1 MKKIMFSRSPFS
13 HALKLTGYA
22 LSFSLLA
29 SCATM
34 DNEYKVSPS
43 RIAAGDKYQGSNTD
57 EADITALENPEK
69 LTGYQSLRAIGSSGG
84 TLNRSVDFAATL
96 SSVDQVSFAADNMPV
111 TQFVH
116 SVFGEI
122 LKLNY
127 VLAEELSSSEQPVT
141 LNLQQPVSSRELYTL
156 AAQILDGMDIVI
168 QSKDD
173 VFFIAPKDG
182 AGKDNKTIG
191 IGRARSDV
199 PQVVGPIMQ
208 IVPIKYG
215 INISLERTLA
225 DLVSARVMPDFEK
238 NVLFITGERSEI
250 LRALDLIELLDLPP
264 SRSQHVGILRLTY
277 INPEQ
282 FIKKVSDLMKAEGIP
297 VADAQSAKANLILVP
312 LEQIGAVAMFGS
324 DQLYIDRVNYWS
336 QQLDQPSEGAEKRY
350 YIFHPRYARAADLGA
365 SIASLITGGSS
376 NQVNRDG
383 NQSRDT
389 ASAFNDRN
397 GQGSSQSE
405 RQSNGGAQ
413 AIPAANTSVKTDA
426 VTMTVDE
433 RSNTIIFYTSG
444 IEYQTLLPMIKRLDV
459 MPKQILLE
467 ATIAEVTLT
476 DELSMGLEFA
486 FKNGKFGAT
495 TKGAFGVEKLG
506 GVSLSYINGLDSVLV
521 QLKAANTKVNVLSS
535 PSLVVRDGV
544 QANMSVGTD
553 VPTVGS
559 TTINP
564 GTETQSTSVEYRKT
578 GVELS
583 VTPTINA
590 QGLVV
595 LQINQSISNTLEGS
609 TVAGSPSIFERSV
622 TTEVLAQSGQT
633 VMLAGLMSEN
643 TSKSNTKVPF
653 LGDLPFLGKLFQGEK
668 ETSSKTELII
678 LITPRVIDQPEQ
690 WQNIR
695 QKLDS
700 GMKHLKLQD

>member
-1 MKKIMFSRSPFS
+1 MKNVSDKMSSNTHS
-13 HALKLTGYA
+13 LKLI
-22 LSFSLLA
+22 
-29 SCATM
+29 SCLVGISILNGCSTM
-34 DNEYKVSPS
+34 DDQYTVTAS
-43 RIAAGDKYQGSNTD
+43 RIAAGDKYQAQVSD
-57 EADITALENPEK
+57 DADAAVINDSKLYGYESLTALSSANGTMPRLNELNTK
-69 LTGYQSLRAIGSSGG
+69 LSNS
-84 TLNRSVDFAATL
+84 
-96 SSVDQVSFAADNMPV
+96 DQVNFSAENMPAN
-111 TQFVH
+111 QFVH
-116 SVFGEI
+116 AVFGEI

-127 VLAEELSSSEQPVT
+127 VVAEELSSSEQPVT
-141 LNLQQPVSSRELYTL
+141 LNLQKAVSSRELYTL
-156 AAQILDGMDIVI
+156 AAKILDGQGI
-168 QSKDD
+168 QIKSQDG
-173 VFFIAPKDG
+173 VYFLAPKDG
-182 AGKDNKTIG
+182 QGKGNQTIG
-191 IGRARSDV
+191 VGRSASSV

-225 DLVSARVMPDFEK
+225 DLVTARVVPDFEK
-238 NVLFITGERSEI
+238 NVLFITAERADI

-277 INPEQ
+277 MNTEQ
-282 FIKKVSDLMKAEGIP
+282 FIDRISSLLKAEGIP
-297 VADAQSAKANLILVP
+297 VDSAQSPKSNLVLVP

-324 DQLYIDRVNYWS
+324 DQLYIDRVNYWAK
-336 QQLDQPSEGAEKRY
+336 QLDQPSEGAEKRY
-350 YIFHPRYARAADLGA
+350 YIFHPKYARARDLGA
-365 SIASLITGGSS
+365 SIGTLIGGA
-376 NQVNRDG
+376 QATEPMQG

-389 ASAFNDRN
+389 ASAFGQQTPESASSRQQSGTASRDNMAPAVSSVRN
-397 GQGSSQSE
+397 E
-405 RQSNGGAQ
+405 
-413 AIPAANTSVKTDA
+413 A

-433 RSNTIIFYTSG
+433 RSNTLIFYTSG

-476 DELSMGLEFA
+476 DELAMGLEFA
-486 FKNGKFGAT
+486 IKNGKFGAT
-495 TKGAFGVEKLG
+495 TKGAFGVEKFG
-506 GVSLSYINGLDSVLV
+506 GASLSYIDGLDSLLI
-521 QLKAANTKVNVLSS
+521 QLKQSNTKVNILSS

-564 GTETQSTSVEYRKT
+564 GTETQSTTVEYRKT

-595 LQINQSISNTLEGS
+595 LQIDQRISNTLEGS
-609 TVAGSPSIFERSV
+609 TIAGSPSIFERAV

-643 TSKSNTKVPF
+643 TTRTKTKVPF
-653 LGDLPFLGKLFQGEK
+653 LGDLPLLGVLFRGEK
-668 ETSSKTELII
+668 DTSSKTELII
-678 LITPRVIDQPEQ
+678 MITPRVIDQPEQ
-690 WQNIR
+690 WLNIR